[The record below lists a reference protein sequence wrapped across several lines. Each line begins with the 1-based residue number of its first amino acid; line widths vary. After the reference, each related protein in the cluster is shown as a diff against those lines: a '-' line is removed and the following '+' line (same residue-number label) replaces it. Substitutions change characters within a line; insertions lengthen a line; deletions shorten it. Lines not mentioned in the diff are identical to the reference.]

1 MRSLNEQG
9 FNGMVLTLVN
19 RPLIVLK
26 SLHHQS
32 SAFNFDHDGTIWH
45 QTRHMTRQWFY
56 YQYNGLI

>member
-32 SAFNFDHDGTIWH
+32 SAFNFDHDGTI
-45 QTRHMTRQWFY
+45 
-56 YQYNGLI
+56 